1 MTETHPSN
9 SDRPQKSQDKNTTEL
24 MKTLILTLAMTA
36 ATLCPATA
44 IAQTEDSEAKLKV
57 KIEEYLQNYRPRGY
71 DNGGIAPQMLSYSI
85 DDMERTLTVN
95 TNETLA
101 TMNLNPS
108 AVKSLYKHLSKSL
121 PRPFNKYSLHVIS
134 C

>member
-1 MTETHPSN
+1 
-9 SDRPQKSQDKNTTEL
+9 

-95 TNETLA
+95 TN
-101 TMNLNPS
+101 
-108 AVKSLYKHLSKSL
+108 
-121 PRPFNKYSLHVIS
+121 
-134 C
+134 